1 MTNAH
6 QCHWD
11 SAYPLSLSIVHRHPR
26 DPHARNFVHVR
37 GAEACRTHQP
47 RRAWNAKSERVRD
60 LPRGSPTS
68 SLFKHVQ
75 PLFSHVETCVHPS
88 EPWDWTYINDITN
101 KLTGQL
107 HQLWAFW
114 PPSHNGATG
123 HNRSQQ
129 SDLER
134 DITPDPSG
142 GHHMS
147 MFNTLVTS
155 SKVGLLYSKRIY

>member
-1 MTNAH
+1 MDTSCSH
-6 QCHWD
+6 DKCPPM
-11 SAYPLSLSIVHRHPR
+11 SLGFCLSSPSLSPLSIAIPETYPQRGILFMCGVLKHVAPISLS
-26 DPHARNFVHVR
+26 
-37 GAEACRTHQP
+37 
-47 RRAWNAKSERVRD
+47 AWNAKSERVRD

-142 GHHMS
+142 GRHMS
-147 MFNTLVTS
+147 MFNN
-155 SKVGLLYSKRIY
+155 